1 MGLEPTT
8 FPLATRHKS
17 QLLLNSFFL
26 LQVNGL
32 NILITVPLIINDTK
46 VIRTNQDSCGS
57 TGTENESNITL

>member
-1 MGLEPTT
+1 MG
-8 FPLATRHKS
+8 
-17 QLLLNSFFL
+17 LNSFFL